1 MSTQSIAVETMVV
14 TELQH
19 LFAAESALEQMYS
32 SLTNSP
38 ATAGVFLHRLT
49 DLEARAIRLER
60 LLDALDQEQGV
71 PVSPAVC

>member
-1 MSTQSIAVETMVV
+1 MATQSIAVESMVV
-14 TELQH
+14 TELQN

-38 ATAGVFLHRLT
+38 GKAGAFLHRLT

-60 LLDALDQEQGV
+60 ILDALDREEDV
-71 PVSPAVC
+71 PMSPAVC